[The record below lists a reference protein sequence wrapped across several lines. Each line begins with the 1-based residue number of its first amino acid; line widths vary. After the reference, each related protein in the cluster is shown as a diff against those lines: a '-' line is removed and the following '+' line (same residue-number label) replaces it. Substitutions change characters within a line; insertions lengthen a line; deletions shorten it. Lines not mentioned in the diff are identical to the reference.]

1 MTQLKRTII
10 FLGVLCLVFLGIS
23 YVISINME
31 IGFLSINSNFISNNF
46 LFTCF
51 TGAFASIVVLLV
63 TEIYRFAQT
72 RKNFEQFLFSQL
84 AYLYGQLQIACTH
97 TYKLL
102 NKSDLVPNNLLDQ
115 LSNTINQITPTIRSL
130 DFNTFISTNK
140 SRIING
146 ILNRLFSTEIS
157 QMDELS
163 RICIYL
169 SMAICT
175 DKRDLLNKG
184 TSNPVITSTSPNTLK
199 ALKVLYKEISQLKTA
214 ISIDITELNAVCD
227 NRLHWNAIEKGK
239 SNMP

>member
-1 MTQLKRTII
+1 
-10 FLGVLCLVFLGIS
+10 
-23 YVISINME
+23 ME

-72 RKNFEQFLFSQL
+72 KKNFEQFLFSQL

-115 LSNTINQITPTIRSL
+115 LSNTITQITPTIRSL

-169 SMAICT
+169 PMAICT

-184 TSNPVITSTSPNTLK
+184 TFNPVITSTSPNTLK

-227 NRLHWNAIEKGK
+227 NRFHWNAIEKGI
-239 SNMP
+239 SNMPESDSSLEAFFSKHNLSNEETNE